1 MSLLP
6 IIYTSVLIFC
16 GLVTTVLVVS
26 YILYKIKGGGPKPA
40 LVPVTKS
47 INYQTQSVVNV
58 KRTHSI
64 NRINQQKNYNTSR
77 TQEDLM
83 FYKKLANLQRT
94 QHQSIRKSTAP
105 RIQII
110 NKPVEKK
117 IVVVRKSNNY
127 NSYDTNN
134 FLGYYNEN
142 ERSVLIQA

>member
-16 GLVTTVLVVS
+16 GLVTTVLVIS
-26 YILYKIKGGGPKPA
+26 YTLYKIKGGGPKPA
-40 LVPVTKS
+40 TVPVAKPL
-47 INYQTQSVVNV
+47 NNQAQSVVNV

-64 NRINQQKNYNTSR
+64 NRNYQQKNYNTYR

-83 FYKKLANLQRT
+83 FYKKPVNLQRT
-94 QHQSIRKSTAP
+94 QHQSTRKTTAP

-127 NSYDTNN
+127 NSYDSNN

>member
-16 GLVTTVLVVS
+16 GLVTTVLVIS
-26 YILYKIKGGGPKPA
+26 YTLYKIKGGGPKPA
-40 LVPVTKS
+40 IVPVTKPL
-47 INYQTQSVVNV
+47 NNQAQSVVNV

-64 NRINQQKNYNTSR
+64 NRNYQQKNYNAYR

-83 FYKKLANLQRT
+83 FYKKPVNLHRT
-94 QHQSIRKSTAP
+94 HHQSTRKTTAP

-127 NSYDTNN
+127 NSYDSNN